1 MVVGACKW
9 RHLCAPPDWSIISL
23 SFSQKLFWPQGVR
36 QSFVVEFDT
45 TALFFSSNFF
55 SHITPIGQHT
65 TLTGERILFQGVFI
79 LFLTHLEQLRGEE
92 AVKDGREMRKFYHPG
107 RGVMTTYRTQQD
119 AAFGVTKFLENGRPI
134 LTIEKQKERE
144 RSLLLK
150 IKGYFFTHISKL
162 VGTPS
167 LLDSGS

>member
-1 MVVGACKW
+1 MS
-9 RHLCAPPDWSIISL
+9 DSL
-23 SFSQKLFWPQGVR
+23 LSSNSTQL
-36 QSFVVEFDT
+36 
-45 TALFFSSNFF
+45 LFSSPQIFF

-134 LTIEKQKERE
+134 LTIEKQKRKRE
-144 RSLLLK
+144 KLIIKNKRILLH
-150 IKGYFFTHISKL
+150 TH
-162 VGTPS
+162 
-167 LLDSGS
+167 

>member
-1 MVVGACKW
+1 MATPVRASRLV
-9 RHLCAPPDWSIISL
+9 HNLSL
-23 SFSQKLFWPQGVR
+23 FLKSY
-36 QSFVVEFDT
+36 FDHKVSDSLLSSNST
-45 TALFFSSNFF
+45 QLLFSSPQIFF

-119 AAFGVTKFLENGRPI
+119 AAFSVTKFLENGRPI
-134 LTIEKQKERE
+134 LTIEKQKRKRE
-144 RSLLLK
+144 KLIIKNKRILLH
-150 IKGYFFTHISKL
+150 TH
-162 VGTPS
+162 
-167 LLDSGS
+167 